1 MTKPERSGAFI
12 PVELPLPTPAG
23 APGRHAC
30 PRVCVWGGGVRG
42 TRTSHGP
49 LESDKEWGE
58 GVLIR
63 RHGAERE
70 GLTDSGC
77 KIDTT
82 RSAESRRARD
92 AGVGYKG
99 GLCVG
104 AAGGKA
110 AGSAHTHP
118 PPFPAST

>member
-30 PRVCVWGGGVRG
+30 PRQGGGRG

-49 LESDKEWGE
+49 LEGGKEWGE
-58 GVLIR
+58 GVLNR
-63 RHGAERE
+63 RHGSERE

-82 RSAESRRARD
+82 RSGESRRARG
-92 AGVGYKG
+92 AGVG
-99 GLCVG
+99 
-104 AAGGKA
+104 
-110 AGSAHTHP
+110 
-118 PPFPAST
+118 